1 MRGGSKHKQHE
12 IFYEMESFRDGGS
25 SYYTSPRKTERGRKI
40 RSSRWLHSEFI
51 WVMLVP
57 ALKTKANKGTAEV
70 DSIKGNLIQAKDGGA
85 FSNPVLKRLRQED
98 LKLSHS
104 QVPSDFESS
113 LHNMKNRNRTDLGM

>member
-1 MRGGSKHKQHE
+1 
-12 IFYEMESFRDGGS
+12 MESFRDGGS

-40 RSSRWLHSEFI
+40 RSSRWLHGEFI

-113 LHNMKNRNRTDLGM
+113 LHNMKSRNRTDPGM

>member
-40 RSSRWLHSEFI
+40 RSSRWLHGEFI

-57 ALKTKANKGTAEV
+57 TLKTKANRGTAEV
-70 DSIKGNLIQAKDGGA
+70 DSIKGNLIQA
-85 FSNPVLKRLRQED
+85 NPVLKRLRQED

-104 QVPSDFESS
+104 QVPSDFESC
-113 LHNMKNRNRTDLGM
+113 LHNMKNRNRTDPGM